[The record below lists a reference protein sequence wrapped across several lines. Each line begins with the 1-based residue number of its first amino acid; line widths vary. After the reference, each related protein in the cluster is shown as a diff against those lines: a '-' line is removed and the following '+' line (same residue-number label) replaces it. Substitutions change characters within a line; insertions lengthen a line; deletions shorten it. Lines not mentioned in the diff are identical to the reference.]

1 MFNNYE
7 TDRNVAE
14 TGQNRFATHVI
25 WFVFITDCITNTFE
39 AAKQ

>member
-25 WFVFITDCITNTFE
+25 WFAFYNRLYG